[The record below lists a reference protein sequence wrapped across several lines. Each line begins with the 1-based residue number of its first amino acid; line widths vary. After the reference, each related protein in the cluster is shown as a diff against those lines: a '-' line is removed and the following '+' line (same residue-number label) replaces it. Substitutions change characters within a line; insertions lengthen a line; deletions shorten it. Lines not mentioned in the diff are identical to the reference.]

1 MRANPFFIQPNNAKF
16 LTNDIKFTTT
26 IGTNTASFSQ
36 NRTSAPL
43 LKLVANINNAVCDN
57 RVQNIRS
64 AIRVSNLLCLNAKY
78 VADKW
83 SAAINPTRVKYEID
97 GSKIQSETNAETAPA
112 VTPKNN
118 VETTIGDFIFDLY
131 MFRVAVHVRGQWF

>member
-1 MRANPFFIQPNNAKF
+1 
-16 LTNDIKFTTT
+16 
-26 IGTNTASFSQ
+26 
-36 NRTSAPL
+36 
-43 LKLVANINNAVCDN
+43 
-57 RVQNIRS
+57 
-64 AIRVSNLLCLNAKY
+64 

-112 VTPKNN
+112 VTPKNK

-131 MFRVAVHVRGQWF
+131 MFRVAVHVRGQWFECYMINLTTLDADARLLVCLPDATLMDAMVWNNCISCQ